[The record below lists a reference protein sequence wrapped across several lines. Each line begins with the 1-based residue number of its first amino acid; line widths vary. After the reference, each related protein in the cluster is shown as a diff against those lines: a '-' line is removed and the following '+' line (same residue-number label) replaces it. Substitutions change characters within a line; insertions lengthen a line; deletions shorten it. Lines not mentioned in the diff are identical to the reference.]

1 MAWTN
6 NDHPW
11 SPPTRGVDPAGQ
23 CIVAIVIQQSSQS
36 SSTTYKRRNR
46 MFDDCWTFHTSCIIF
61 KSIDLIITFYIVFD
75 FPFSHVNKTVKM
87 LHEKKIRKDL
97 SVNIW
102 FCFVLR
108 EIVARAPSVEDDC
121 ERRERGEENRQWSAR
136 MEICQCHCCATLQPQ
151 YHRHNCGIKKGI
163 KTPRGNRNMTTGAKK
178 GL

>member
-23 CIVAIVIQQSSQS
+23 CIAAIVIQQSSLS
-36 SSTTYKRRNR
+36 SSTTYNRRNR
-46 MFDDCWTFHTSCIIF
+46 MFDHCWTFHTSSSNPLRF
-61 KSIDLIITFYIVFD
+61 VFD
-75 FPFSHVNKTVKM
+75 FPFSHVSKIVKM
-87 LHEKKIRKDL
+87 LHEQKIRRDL
-97 SVNIW
+97 SVDIW

-151 YHRHNCGIKKGI
+151 YHRHTRGIKKGI
-163 KTPRGNRNMTTGAKK
+163 KTPRGNRNITTGSKE